1 MNYNDFL
8 KSKQFYIKPNGF
20 DVDKNLINKKLTGEF
35 EYQRDVVAFLLKKG
49 SGAAFLD
56 TGLGKTFVQCEW
68 AKQVYIKTKKPV
80 LIVAPLQVAY
90 DQTIEE
96 AKKLDIDI
104 KFNRDGDLER
114 PITIT
119 NYENLHNFNPELLG
133 GLALDES
140 SILKNQNGKYRN
152 DLITNYKKVPFKSC
166 YTATPAP
173 NDFME
178 FGNHVEFLTNMTMT
192 EMLSTFFVHDGGDT
206 SKWRIKGH
214 AKQEFYDFLNSW
226 AIFMKN
232 PKDYGYKYDYVLP
245 NLIENNIFVDA
256 KPTDGCLFAMPA
268 KSFSE
273 KLSSKRETLYDRCE
287 KAAEIANKTDKS
299 IVIWAHLNDE
309 SDLLERL
316 IPGSRQLK
324 GSGMTDEQKININKD
339 FQSGR
344 LRVLITKAKI
354 SAMGLNWQ
362 HSHHHIFVGVDDSYE
377 KYYQAVRRS
386 LRFGQKSPYVQIDR
400 IVSENDLN
408 TLNNLSRKSKESEE
422 LFKAIRIVNTEITNF
437 KKEVSIMSDIK
448 KEITNNYTIYNDDC
462 VNAVS
467 QLPSESIDYT
477 IFSPPFS
484 SLYTYSSF
492 LNDMGNCKSDDEF
505 YNHFKFLVKELFR
518 VTKSGHCV
526 SFHCM
531 NLPTSKVRDGYIG
544 IKDFRGDLIR
554 MFEDEG
560 FVYASEVVIWK
571 DPVIAMQRTKALGL
585 LHKQVKKDACMS
597 RQGIPDYVVTMRKN
611 GDNKSPASHDPKDLP
626 VHLWQKY
633 ASPIWMDINPSDTLQ
648 YRSARDQEDEKHI
661 CPLQLEVIRRCI
673 HLWTAKGQTV
683 LSPFMGIGSE
693 GYISREL
700 KRKFIGVELKPSY
713 FDQASKNLSQIDSE
727 LEQSTLL

>member
-1 MNYNDFL
+1 MEYNEFL
-8 KSKQFYIKPNGF
+8 KSKQFYIKPQGF
-20 DVDKNLINKKLTGEF
+20 EIDKKLINAKLF
-35 EYQRDVVAFLLKKG
+35 DYQTDTVAFLLKKG

-56 TGLGKTFVQCEW
+56 TGLGKTYVQCEW
-68 AKQVYIKTKKPV
+68 AKQVNQKTNKPV

-90 DQTIEE
+90 DQTINE
-96 AKKLDIDI
+96 AKELGIDI
-104 KFNRDGDLER
+104 VFNREGDLSN

-119 NYENLHNFNPELLG
+119 NYENLHKFNPSLLG

-152 DLITNYKKVPFKSC
+152 DLVTNYKRVPFKSC

-232 PKDYGYKYDYVLP
+232 PSDYGYDYDYVLP
-245 NLIENNIFVDA
+245 ELIEDNIFVDA
-256 KPTDGCLFAMPA
+256 KASEGYLFAMPA

-273 KLSSKRETLYDRCE
+273 KVSAKKDTLEDRCKE
-287 KAAEIANKTDKS
+287 AAKRANESNKS
-299 IVIWAHLNDE
+299 IVIWAQLNDE
-309 SDLLERL
+309 ADLLEKL
-316 IPGSRQLK
+316 IPDAKQLK
-324 GSGMTDEQKININKD
+324 GSGMSDDQKIQINKD
-339 FQSGR
+339 FQSGK

-362 HSHHHIFVGVDDSYE
+362 HSHYHIFVGVDDSYE

-386 LRFGQKSPYVQIDR
+386 LRYGQKSKFVKIDR
-400 IVSENDLN
+400 IVTENDLN
-408 TLNNLSRKSKESEE
+408 TLNNLKRKEE
-422 LFKAIRIVNTEITNF
+422 ENKQLFNAIKIVNTELTNF
-437 KKEVSIMSDIK
+437 KKEVSTMNDVK
-448 KEITNNYTIYNDDC
+448 KEITKNYTIYNDDC

-467 QLPSESIDYT
+467 HLPDESIDYT

-484 SLYTYSSF
+484 SLYTYSNF
-492 LNDMGNCKSDDEF
+492 LNDMGNCKNDDEF

-531 NLPTSKVRDGYIG
+531 NLPTSKVRDGHIG

-554 MFEDEG
+554 MFENEG

-597 RQGIPDYVVTMRKN
+597 RQGIPDYVVTMRKDGIN
-611 GDNKSPASHDPKDLP
+611 ESPATHEPEDLP

-673 HLWTAKGQTV
+673 HLWTAKGHTV

-693 GYISREL
+693 GYVAREL
-700 KRKFIGVELKPSY
+700 DRRFVGVELKPSY
-713 FDQASKNLSQIDSE
+713 FDQASKNLKNIDSE
-727 LEQSTLL
+727 SKQDSLF